1 MSQLRDKV
9 CIITGGAGSIGL
21 ASAELFAAE
30 GAKVMLVDRNEEA
43 LAQAAAR
50 FEAANIEADQVM
62 TAMADVGDAAEVKGF
77 IDRTVERWG
86 AIDVLFS
93 NAGNA
98 GVIAPLTDYPEDV
111 FDSVYRVH
119 VRGAFLCCKYGLPAM
134 RDGGSI
140 IITSSVVGLQGEAG
154 PYAYVTAK
162 HAQVGLMRSV
172 AKEAAPRQIRVNT
185 IHPGPTKN
193 DFQDQIESDLSS
205 VIGREAGA
213 FLDEIIPLGRHARPE
228 EIAKSALYLASDQ
241 SSFMT
246 GSRLV
251 VDGGLHG

>member
-1 MSQLRDKV
+1 
-9 CIITGGAGSIGL
+9 
-21 ASAELFAAE
+21 
-30 GAKVMLVDRNEEA
+30 
-43 LAQAAAR
+43 
-50 FEAANIEADQVM
+50 
-62 TAMADVGDAAEVKGF
+62 
-77 IDRTVERWG
+77 
-86 AIDVLFS
+86 
-93 NAGNA
+93 
-98 GVIAPLTDYPEDV
+98 
-111 FDSVYRVH
+111 
-119 VRGAFLCCKYGLPAM
+119 
-134 RDGGSI
+134 
-140 IITSSVVGLQGEAG
+140 
-154 PYAYVTAK
+154 
-162 HAQVGLMRSV
+162 MRSV

-193 DFQDQIESDLSS
+193 DFQDRIESDLSS